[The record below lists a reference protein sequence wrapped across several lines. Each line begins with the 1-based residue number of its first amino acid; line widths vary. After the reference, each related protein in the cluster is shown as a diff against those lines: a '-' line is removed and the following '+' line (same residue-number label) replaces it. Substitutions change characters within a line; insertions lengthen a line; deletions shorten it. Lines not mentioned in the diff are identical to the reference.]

1 MVAALDLGSSVV
13 RRGGSSPFA
22 RTTPRRRK
30 ILRNFPPFVLV
41 DDYYRMRRIELL
53 APARDA
59 SVAIEAIKCGADAVY
74 IGADSHGARAA
85 AGNSVDD
92 IAQVVEYAHRFNA
105 KVYVTLNTIIYD
117 SEIAKVESLIS
128 QLYNIGVDALIVQDM
143 GVLRMNI
150 PPIVLHASTQCDT
163 RSVAKAVFLEKVGFS
178 QIVLARELSLQEI
191 KEIYRN
197 VNVPLEV
204 FVHGALCVSY
214 SGDCQASCVAM
225 GRSANRG
232 ECAQMCRLPY
242 TLKDGNGKVLMEN
255 KYLLSLKDMNRS
267 AYIEEMIEAGVSSFK
282 IEGRLKDVGYVKN
295 TVAYYRQA
303 IDKVIADN
311 PGKYLRTSVGRSI
324 YNFTPVLEK
333 SFNRGFTDYFLRGT
347 NEQIASIN
355 TPKSIGENVGVI
367 KFVRGKEVFAN
378 LQKDL
383 NNGDGLG
390 FFDENGVLTGFRL
403 NKIEG
408 TKLYPAT
415 QVNLKP
421 GMILFRNKDKS
432 WEDLLNTDGVMR
444 TISVKMKLYKIE
456 DGISL
461 EISDERGQKVR
472 DSLKINYQEAKSP
485 QQEARSRVL
494 SKTGN
499 TIYRVEEID
508 DKLDD
513 IFVPASLLTDL
524 RRRALEQLDKAHA
537 LGYEV
542 DERRT
547 EDKSAEL
554 PQGEILTYHDNVA
567 NSLAHKFYSEHGAT
581 RIEPAIEIR
590 PENKEEIVVM
600 TTRYCLWREMG
611 CCLKKPNG
619 KKWDSPLYLQSANN
633 RFRLDF
639 DCKECRMK
647 VVYLG

>member
-1 MVAALDLGSSVV
+1 
-13 RRGGSSPFA
+13 
-22 RTTPRRRK
+22 
-30 ILRNFPPFVLV
+30 
-41 DDYYRMRRIELL
+41 MRRIELL

-59 SVAIEAIKCGADAVY
+59 RVAIEAIKCGADAVY

-85 AGNSVDD
+85 AGNSVED
-92 IAQVVEYAHRFNA
+92 IAEVVKYAHQFNA
-105 KVYVTLNTIIYD
+105 RVYVTLNTIIYD
-117 SEIAKVESLIS
+117 NEINEVENLII

-150 PPIVLHASTQCDT
+150 PPIALHASTQCDT
-163 RSVAKAVFLEKVGFS
+163 RNAAKAVFLEKVGFS

-191 KEIYRN
+191 NEIYRN
-197 VNVPLEV
+197 VNVPLEI
-204 FVHGALCVSY
+204 FIHGALCVSY

-242 TLKDGNGKVLMEN
+242 TLEDSNERVLIEN
-255 KYLLSLKDMNRS
+255 KHLLSLKDMNRS

-303 IDKVIADN
+303 IDNVIANN
-311 PGKYLRTSVGRSI
+311 PGKYQRASVGRSI

-347 NEQIASIN
+347 NEHIASID
-355 TPKSIGENVGVI
+355 TPKSIGEKVGVI
-367 KFVRGKEVFAN
+367 KSVKGKEVIAN
-378 LQKDL
+378 LQKNL

-403 NKIEG
+403 NRVDG
-408 TKLYPAT
+408 NKLYPASV
-415 QVNLKP
+415 VNLKS
-421 GMILFRNKDKS
+421 GMTLYRNKDKE
-432 WEDLLNTDGVMR
+432 WEDLLNTDGVER
-444 TISVKMKLYKIE
+444 TIAVKMKLAKIE
-456 DGISL
+456 GGISL
-461 EISDERGQKVR
+461 VISDERGNIVI
-472 DSLKINYQEAKSP
+472 DSMKIDHQEAKSP
-485 QQEARSRVL
+485 QQDARYRVL

-508 DKLDD
+508 DELDNR
-513 IFVPASLLTDL
+513 FVPASLLANL
-524 RRRALEQLDKAHA
+524 RRRALEQLDKVHV
-537 LGYEV
+537 LEYEV
-542 DERRT
+542 DIRKA

-567 NSLAHKFYSEHGAT
+567 NSLARKFYSEHGAT
-581 RIEPAIEIR
+581 CIESAIEIK

-600 TTRYCLWREMG
+600 TTRYCLRREMG
-611 CCLKKPNG
+611 CCLKKSAG
-619 KKWDSPLYLQSANN
+619 KKWEGPLYLQSANN

-639 DCKECRMK
+639 DCQECRMK